1 MKSPTKITG
10 AELTT
15 PSLVD
20 CTIVGASFAGLAC
33 ATVLA
38 QRGLRVRVLE
48 RKQDPG
54 DKLHTTGIIV
64 KEVVDQI
71 ALFDLMPPELVRPV
85 PGVRLYAPNMRFVDL
100 DAPGYYFLATDTPN
114 VIRWLAQ
121 RAQQAGVELLCGAA
135 FQGATK
141 IRGGYH
147 LEGDLNDQLRGSAD
161 TRYLIGADGP
171 NSQVARS
178 LALGQNQKFLFGM
191 EYEFTSLT
199 LPADDRLHCFIDR
212 KLAPGYIGWI
222 VPGVG
227 VTQIGLARRMSR
239 DPEAMKRVME
249 KFLKKISGIAEV
261 QNREPTSIRAGTIPC
276 GGVVRPVTTERAL
289 LVGDAAGMVSPVT
302 AGGIHTAL
310 KHGLAAGHAVAEFLE
325 GKCEDPHLWFA
336 KTYPKFRTKRFL
348 RFLFDNFQSD
358 WLFNA
363 MLASRPMRMAASQV
377 YFHRRGVMKPSVTK
391 PGVTKAAAFISK
403 KPTSEL

>member
-1 MKSPTKITG
+1 VTRSPN
-10 AELTT
+10 
-15 PSLVD
+15 PSSVE

-38 QRGLRVRVLE
+38 RRGLHVRVLE

-71 ALFDLMPPELVRPV
+71 ALFDHLPTELVRPV
-85 PGVRLYAPNMRFVDL
+85 AGVRLYAPNMRYVDL

-114 VIRWLAQ
+114 VIRWLAVQ
-121 RAQQAGVELLCGAA
+121 AQQAGVELACGMS
-135 FQGATK
+135 FTGATK

-147 LEGDLNDQLRGSAD
+147 LEGGGD

-171 NSQVARS
+171 NSNVAKA

-191 EYEFTSLT
+191 EYEFTDLA
-199 LPADDRLHCFIDR
+199 LAADRLHCFLDR
-212 KLAPGYIGWI
+212 KLAPGYIGWL

-227 VTQIGLARRMSR
+227 GTQIGLARRMPR

-249 KFLKKISGIAEV
+249 KFVDKIAPIIDVRSC
-261 QNREPTSIRAGTIPC
+261 EPTSIRAGTIPC
-276 GGVVRPVTTERAL
+276 GGVVRPVATERAL

-325 GKCEDPHLWFA
+325 GKCEDPQQWFA
-336 KTYPKFRTKRFL
+336 ATYPKFRTKRLL
-348 RFLFDNFQSD
+348 RFLFDRFQSD
-358 WLFNA
+358 LLFNA

-377 YFHRRGVMKPSVTK
+377 YFHRRSVMKPATQATK
-391 PGVTKAAAFISK
+391 TP
-403 KPTSEL
+403 PSET

>member
-1 MKSPTKITG
+1 VQTKI
-10 AELTT
+10 ASDIPLTS
-15 PSLVD
+15 PSTNSSVD

-38 QRGLRVRVLE
+38 LRGLRVRVLE
-48 RKQDPG
+48 RKRDPG
-54 DKLHTTGIIV
+54 EKLHTTGIIV

-71 ALFDLMPPELVRPV
+71 ALFDLMPSELVRPV
-85 PGVRLYAPNMRFVDL
+85 PGVRLYAPNMRYADL

-114 VIRWLAQ
+114 VLRWLAQ
-121 RAQQAGVELLCGAA
+121 RAQHAGVELVCDAA
-135 FQGATK
+135 FTGATK
-141 IRGGYH
+141 IRGGYR
-147 LEGDLNDQLRGSAD
+147 LDGPSGGTAE

-178 LALGQNQKFLFGM
+178 LRLGQNQKFLFGM
-191 EYEFTSLT
+191 EYEFAGLT
-199 LPADDRLHCFIDR
+199 LSADDRLHCFLDR

-227 VTQIGLARRMSR
+227 VAQIGLARRMPR
-239 DPEAMKRVME
+239 DPEAMKRIME
-249 KFLKKISGIAEV
+249 KFLDKVTSVADV
-261 QNREPTSIRAGTIPC
+261 RNREPASIRAGAIPC

-336 KTYPKFRTKRFL
+336 KTYPKFRTKRLL

-358 WLFNA
+358 WLFNL

-377 YFHRRGVMKPSVTK
+377 YFHRRGVMKASVMKPSEVK
-391 PGVTKAAAFISK
+391 PARTAAIPPKSG
-403 KPTSEL
+403 T